1 MIKNTAWLHAQH
13 QAYFLRK
20 AEEKAT
26 ATFPLL
32 LEELLASAATVPPI
46 ICDEPVPPPTTR
58 TKYSFATTQLL
69 GFGQK
74 GPGPSPL

>member
-1 MIKNTAWLHAQH
+1 MIENTAWLHAQH
-13 QAYFLRK
+13 QTYLFRK
-20 AEEKAT
+20 AEEEAT

-32 LEELLASAATVPPI
+32 LEELLASVPTVLPI
-46 ICDEPVPPPTTR
+46 VCDEPVPPPTTQA
-58 TKYSFATTQLL
+58 KYTFATAQLL